1 MRDLDEVKTLLQE
14 LGMPPRLYNAMSVYT
29 LIAMTDMADRD
40 NWSEATNNYIG
51 INEIISY
58 LKDKELHTYAP
69 NTRES
74 IRKNVIKPWRDL
86 AIVEDNGEVT
96 NSGNMKY
103 RIKDEILGT
112 IRTYGTDEW
121 RTALHYFQVY
131 HPALMRGQ
139 AAERTVLNMNV
150 RINGFDYQ
158 LSAGAHNR
166 LQKAVAEVFKERFAR
181 DTEFIYLGDSTDR
194 ELYKNR
200 ELLEELGFDITL
212 DILPDIVLY
221 DRDKKWIYFIE
232 CVTSVGPVSEQRKSD
247 IEAMTAGVDAG
258 NIYITAF
265 PNFAT
270 FKKFASDLAWETEVW
285 IADMP
290 THMIHLNGDR
300 FIGPRV

>member
-1 MRDLDEVKTLLQE
+1 MRDLNEARSLLQE
-14 LGMPPRLYNAMSVYT
+14 LGMPPKLYNDMSVYT

-40 NWSEATNNYIG
+40 SWSEATNEYIG
-51 INEIISY
+51 INEIIRY
-58 LKDKELHTYAP
+58 LDEKGLRSYAP

-74 IRKNVIKPWRDL
+74 IRKHVIKPWRDL
-86 AIVEDNGEVT
+86 ALVEDNGEAT

-112 IRTYGTDEW
+112 IRTFGTDEW
-121 RTALHYFQVY
+121 RIALHYFQVY
-131 HPALMRGQ
+131 HPALVRGQ

-158 LSAGAHNR
+158 LSTGAHNR
-166 LQKAVAEVFKERFAR
+166 LQKAVAEVFKEQFAR
-181 DTEFIYLGDSTDR
+181 NSEFIYLGDSTDR

-200 ELLEELGFDITL
+200 ELLADLGFDITL

-221 DRDKKWIYFIE
+221 DREKKWLYFIE
-232 CVTSVGPVSEQRKSD
+232 CVTSVGPVSEQRKAD
-247 IEAMTAGVDAG
+247 IEAMTVGVDAG

-265 PNFAT
+265 PDLAT
-270 FKKFASDLAWETEVW
+270 FKKFAGDLAWETEVW

-300 FIGPRV
+300 FIGPRI

>member
-40 NWSEATNNYIG
+40 YWSEATNEYIG
-51 INEIISY
+51 VNEIILY

-74 IRKNVIKPWRDL
+74 IRKFVIKPWRDL
-86 AIVEDNGEVT
+86 ALVEDNGEVT
-96 NSGNMKY
+96 NSGKMKY
-103 RIKDEILGT
+103 RIKDEVIGI

-121 RTALHYFQVY
+121 RTALHYFQIY
-131 HPALMRGQ
+131 HPALIRGQ

-150 RINGFDYQ
+150 RINGFDYR

-181 DTEFIYLGDSTDR
+181 DAEFIYLGDSTDR

-221 DRDKKWIYFIE
+221 DRNRKWIYFIE

-247 IEAMTAGVDAG
+247 IEAMTVGVDAG

-300 FIGPRV
+300 FIGPRI